1 MDFLAPL
8 MLVGILGVA
17 VPVAIHLFG
26 RRRAPVRRFGA
37 IDFLLGTDKKV
48 ARRLRVREALLLL
61 LRALACLALPL
72 ALAKPLVSCAGQG
85 PAVARGPQAVAIV
98 VDNSFTMGHKA
109 GGETLLTRAKA
120 AARRTLDEVGPEAEV
135 AILFTAE
142 SAEAPVELSR
152 DHLKLDAALK
162 EARVEARPADT
173 TAALR
178 RAAALLAAS
187 PHKARR
193 VYLFSALAATG
204 FPPGDPPWPPGT
216 GPELHIE
223 DIAEGAP
230 LDNVAITAV
239 RAEKEPDLGARGV
252 RVTAEIA
259 NYGPAQL
266 DNVGVTLRVGARAVA
281 RGLVTLGPGEGA
293 AKRFSLPLPG
303 DARAAD
309 ATIEID
315 ADSLSADDRRH
326 LRLELRSEVRVLVVD
341 GDPRTVRHDDET
353 FYLETALRPGDR
365 ADSALAVSMAT
376 PDELPAL
383 RLADYDVIFLCNV
396 KALAD
401 GPVGALTEWLQKGGG
416 LFVSVG
422 DNVDGDAYTARMLPL
437 LPQELKSP
445 QTLAPPN
452 ATAKERDDLA
462 ERLAAKFETGHP
474 VFAVFGAAGVQALRA
489 ARFHRIFLLGPSTRG
504 EGRRVLARFQNGAP
518 ALVEG
523 RVGKGRVL
531 LFTSSIDRDWTDLPI
546 HQAYLPLLQQA
557 TRYLARSPTRELPA
571 EVLVGRVH
579 ELPVGPEDARL
590 EVTSPSGRKTLYETD
605 KLRGRASVSFLSTTE
620 PGFYH
625 VAAQRAGEALR
636 PRASADF
643 VVNLDPRGSDVR
655 RIDDA
660 DLPIGGPAVPAPGAI
675 ASADGR
681 PPRRKVEL
689 WHGLAAALLVLLLT
703 EGLLTRR

>member
-8 MLVGILGVA
+8 MLLGVVGVA
-17 VPVAIHLFG
+17 VPVVIHLFG

-37 IDFLLGTDKKV
+37 IDFLLGTDRKV
-48 ARRLRVREALLLL
+48 AKRLRVREALLLA
-61 LRALACLALPL
+61 LRALACLALAL
-72 ALAKPLVSCAGQG
+72 ALAKPLVSCAAHG
-85 PAVARGPQAVAIV
+85 PAVARGPQAVVLV
-98 VDNSFTMGHKA
+98 VDNSFTMGYRL
-109 GGETLLTRAKA
+109 GGETLLARAKA
-120 AARRTLDEVGPEAEV
+120 AARHTLEEVGPEAEV
-135 AILFTAE
+135 AILFAAE
-142 SAEAPVELSR
+142 GAEPALELSR
-152 DHLKLDAALK
+152 DHLKLDGLLK

-178 RAAALLAAS
+178 RASGLLS
-187 PHKARR
+187 GSSYRARR

-204 FPPGDPPWPPGT
+204 FPPGEPPWPPGS
-216 GPELHIE
+216 GPELHIH
-223 DIAEGAP
+223 DVTEGAT
-230 LDNVAITAV
+230 LANVAITAV
-239 RAEKEPDLGARGV
+239 HAEKEPDLGARGV

-259 NYGPAQL
+259 NYGKAPVQ
-266 DNVGVTLRVGARAVA
+266 NVGVTLRVGARAVA

-293 AKRFSLPLPG
+293 AKRFSVPLPG

-309 ATIEID
+309 ATVEID
-315 ADSLSADDRRH
+315 DDALTPDDRRH

-365 ADSALAVSMAT
+365 ADSALAVSSAT
-376 PDELPAL
+376 PDELPSL
-383 RLADYDVIFLCNV
+383 RLPDYDVIFLCNV
-396 KALAD
+396 KALPD
-401 GPVGALTEWLQKGGG
+401 GPVRALTDWLQKGGG

-422 DNVDGDAYTARMLPL
+422 DNVDADAYDAQMLPL

-462 ERLAAKFETGHP
+462 ERLAAKFEAGHP

-489 ARFHRIFLLGPSTRG
+489 ARFHRIFLLGPTTRG
-504 EGRRVLARFQNGAP
+504 EGRRVLARYQSGAP

-531 LFTSSIDRDWTDLPI
+531 LWTSSIDRDWTDLPI
-546 HQAYLPLLQQA
+546 HQAYLPMVQQA
-557 TRYLARSPTRELPA
+557 TRYLARSPNRDLPA

-579 ELPVGPEDARL
+579 ELPVGPEDIHV
-590 EVTSPSGRKTLYETD
+590 EVTAPSGRRTVYEGE
-605 KLRGRASVSFLSTTE
+605 KLHGRTSVSFAATTE

-625 VAAQRAGEALR
+625 VAAQTSTEALR
-636 PRASADF
+636 PRPGADF

-655 RIDDA
+655 RIEAA
-660 DLPIGGPAVPAPGAI
+660 DLPVSGAAVAAAGTDERA
-675 ASADGR
+675 
-681 PPRRKVEL
+681 PRRRIEL
-689 WHGLAAALLVLLLT
+689 WHGLAAFLLMLLLA